1 MERSVTSLWKT
12 KPFDAFTS
20 QPPVTFSEVVGGEAA
35 DLALLLFQALS
46 IFNKHTTWPAV
57 TFLTQQIFSAF
68 SLKAILPVIN
78 SDQVIELSLAAD
90 RQIDMYFPLPGLF
103 LQWLTEDKQIDES
116 VIFRD
121 ESLLS
126 ICFAINCLPLFSH
139 WLAALCDKA
148 TIINLQSTPCKNIL
162 VFVR

>member
-35 DLALLLFQALS
+35 DLALLFFQALS
-46 IFNKHTTWPAV
+46 IFNKHTTWLAI
-57 TFLTQQIFSAF
+57 TFLTQQIFPTF

-78 SDQVIELSLAAD
+78 SEQVIELSLAAD
-90 RQIDMYFPLPGLF
+90 RKISFPLPGLF
-103 LQWLTEDKQIDES
+103 LQWSTEDKQINES
-116 VIFRD
+116 IIFRD

-126 ICFAINCLPLFSH
+126 ICFAINCPPSFSH
-139 WLAALCDKA
+139 WPAALCDKA
-148 TIINLQSTPCKNIL
+148 TIINLQSTPRKKIL

>member
-78 SDQVIELSLAAD
+78 SEQVIELSLAAD
-90 RQIDMYFPLPGLF
+90 RQISLPLPGLF
-103 LQWLTEDKQIDES
+103 LQWSTEDKQINES

-126 ICFAINCLPLFSH
+126 ICFAINCLPSLSH
-139 WLAALCDKA
+139 WLAAFCDKA
-148 TIINLQSTPCKNIL
+148 TTINLQSTPCKNIQ